1 MGKGVSKEVHDNV
14 VADLEK
20 TRKMLQNLTSHY
32 DSVKIFH
39 DSFIKTQTLPQTT
52 NMVLLLGPKGAGKTT
67 FLALRGAPVMPFTDE
82 RGIVFL
88 DSIGIGFDT
97 RGMSKLMAYFM
108 LTRFP
113 SSVVSFCG
121 ARSERDYQYLTSW
134 YQIVDPYLCE
144 INAQRF
150 NSDHQHPK
158 RNPSK
163 DTARLFY
170 ENYFCPD
177 DECDI
182 YPKKG
187 MAKHVTH
194 LDVIEDNRGS
204 FATMRGILCNGI
216 FPDQTISADLKYEG
230 LFKFQVFEQM
240 KKLKEMEQAGTD
252 FEKAVH
258 IFFNTKE

>member
-67 FLALRGAPVMPFTDE
+67 FLALRGAPVMPSKDTEDGTRQMLPFTDE

-113 SSVVSFCG
+113 SSVVSF
-121 ARSERDYQYLTSW
+121 
-134 YQIVDPYLCE
+134 
-144 INAQRF
+144 
-150 NSDHQHPK
+150 
-158 RNPSK
+158 
-163 DTARLFY
+163 
-170 ENYFCPD
+170 
-177 DECDI
+177 
-182 YPKKG
+182 
-187 MAKHVTH
+187 H

-216 FPDQTISADLKYEG
+216 FPDQTISAE
-230 LFKFQVFEQM
+230 
-240 KKLKEMEQAGTD
+240 
-252 FEKAVH
+252 
-258 IFFNTKE
+258 FNSSTSPKPKSWTI